1 MRLFV
6 VTHKITKVKNSGI
19 YTPIFVGKA
28 KNPNLTLPKGYL
40 MDNKKDNISYKNNSY
55 CELTAIYWIWKNITE
70 DIVGICHYRRY
81 FARRKYI
88 NTLGSCIT
96 EKEIRKILKQYD
108 VILPQK
114 NLGEYNELVSRDFW
128 NKYHYE
134 KDWEITEKVLLEK
147 YPEYKTT
154 LEKFNNQTTG
164 YCYNMCIMR
173 KRMFDEYCE
182 WLFNILFEVENRTDI
197 SNYDSYNKRLYGFLS
212 ERLIN
217 IWVMQQNLKVKE
229 YPVQMTGISILTR
242 VKNKFFRKN

>member
-1 MRLFV
+1 M
-6 VTHKITKVKNSGI
+6 
-19 YTPIFVGKA
+19 
-28 KNPNLTLPKGYL
+28 
-40 MDNKKDNISYKNNSY
+40 
-55 CELTAIYWIWKNITE
+55 
-70 DIVGICHYRRY
+70 
-81 FARRKYI
+81 
-88 NTLGSCIT
+88 
-96 EKEIRKILKQYD
+96 
-108 VILPQK
+108 
-114 NLGEYNELVSRDFW
+114 
-128 NKYHYE
+128 
-134 KDWEITEKVLLEK
+134 LEK

-182 WLFNILFEVENRTDI
+182 WLFNILFEVENRTDM